1 MIRAA
6 DIDPIYFGIIFVMTT
21 CISLITPPV
30 GVVLNVVSGVS
41 RVPMGKVVYGV
52 LPFIL
57 SQIIVLALLVMFPE
71 IVLTPLSWLR

>member
-1 MIRAA
+1 MS
-6 DIDPIYFGIIFVMTT
+6 T

-71 IVLTPLSWLR
+71 IVLTPLNWLR